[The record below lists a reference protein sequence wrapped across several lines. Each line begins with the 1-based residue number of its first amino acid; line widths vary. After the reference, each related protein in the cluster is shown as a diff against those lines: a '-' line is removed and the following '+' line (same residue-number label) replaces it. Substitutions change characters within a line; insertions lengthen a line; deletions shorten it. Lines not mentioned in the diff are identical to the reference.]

1 MTFFCYYFVT
11 LLGGFKNNMYLC
23 SGNKFI
29 LIMAKKKKVIKAKE
43 PIRMRIKE
51 LKGGNRSIYLDTYLN
66 GKHHYEFLKMYLV
79 PEVDETAKT
88 LNANTLQ
95 AANAIKAQRLLEL
108 TQERGGIH
116 KSGHRENM
124 PLFDW
129 IEEFKQRCIKRGNRT
144 TSYIDSTKTL
154 LTKFGCEKLLMKDID
169 KDFCLRFLNFIKVEF
184 KGQRGKPLKAV
195 TQANYVKY
203 MNCILN
209 DAVKAEVISENP
221 FIKIKGLESIR
232 VPESPREFLTIDE
245 IKKLIET
252 PCSWD
257 EVKKAYLFS
266 CYCGLRISDI
276 ENLKWGDIIR
286 DGEQYRIQIVMQKTR
301 EPLYLPL
308 SKQALRWIPER
319 GEASDEDNV
328 FNSLPVRNWGN
339 LIIKKWAKDAGI
351 TKHLSY
357 HTARHTFATMM
368 LTLGADL
375 YTTSKLL
382 GHTKVATTEIYAKI
396 VNSKKDEAVNLVDK
410 VFD

>member
-1 MTFFCYYFVT
+1 
-11 LLGGFKNNMYLC
+11 
-23 SGNKFI
+23 
-29 LIMAKKKKVIKAKE
+29 MAKKKKVIKAKE

-66 GKHHYEFLKMYLV
+66 GKHQYEFLKMYLV

-108 TQERGGIH
+108 TQERGGIS
-116 KSGHRENM
+116 KSGHRENI

-129 IEEFKQRCIKRGNRT
+129 IEEFRDRAIKRGVRT
-144 TSYIDSTKTL
+144 TEYIDCTIAL
-154 LTKFGCEKLLMKDID
+154 LTKFGCKDLLMKDID
-169 KDFCLRFLNFIKVEF
+169 KPFCLNFLRYV
-184 KGQRGKPLKAV
+184 KGEYRNRYGRPLKPI
-195 TQANYVKY
+195 TQLNYIHY
-203 MNCILN
+203 MNNILN
-209 DAVKAEVISENP
+209 EAVRAEVIAENP
-221 FIKIKGLESIR
+221 FNKIDGEGKMR

-245 IKKLIET
+245 VKRLIDT
-252 PCSWD
+252 PCGRD
-257 EVKKAYLFS
+257 DVKMAYLFS
-266 CYCGLRISDI
+266 CYCGLRIGDI
-276 ENLKWGDIIR
+276 ETLKWGDIIR

-308 SKQALRWIPER
+308 SKQALRWMPER
-319 GEASDEDNV
+319 GEASDEDKI
-328 FNSLPVRNWGN
+328 FGSLPARNWAN
-339 LIIKKWAKDAGI
+339 LVIKKWAKDAGI
-351 TKHLSY
+351 AKHLSY